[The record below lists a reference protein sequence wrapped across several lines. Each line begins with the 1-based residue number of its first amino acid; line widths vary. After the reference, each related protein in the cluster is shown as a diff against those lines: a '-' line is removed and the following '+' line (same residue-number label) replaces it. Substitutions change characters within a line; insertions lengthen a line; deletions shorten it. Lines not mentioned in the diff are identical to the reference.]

1 MEKIIYDTHMHTPL
15 SRHATGWPVDYAKE
29 AIKKNFKGIIFTDH
43 GTVKQY
49 PWVTDVWTIPE
60 RIFKEYFSLIEF
72 TKEYIG
78 DVLDIRLGLEVDF
91 MPNNLD
97 MYFLKGLVSCAP
109 FDCLL
114 GSVHCRKPYV
124 WEKYYKTSN
133 LIDAQK
139 RYYEHMTE
147 CALSGLFDTITHPD
161 FVKYAAPYDMW
172 HPEKLEKEVGEFLDA
187 VKKMDICIEV
197 NTSGLCMTP
206 PNLYPDDFILR
217 MAFEKNIPVTVG
229 SDAHSP
235 DRVGENF
242 KVAYKKL
249 LEIGYKEVSYY
260 IKRKRHS
267 YKIENALTFVS

>member
-78 DVLDIRLGLEVDF
+78 DALDIRLGLEVDF
-91 MPNNLD
+91 IPNNLD
-97 MYFLKGLVSCAP
+97 MDFLKDLVSCAP

-124 WEKYYKTSN
+124 WEKQAPAWGPQKQTGCCIRRDRKKDPGTARPAPAFRRKGN
-133 LIDAQK
+133 PLQAQSVFQTCHT
-139 RYYEHMTE
+139 Y
-147 CALSGLFDTITHPD
+147 
-161 FVKYAAPYDMW
+161 
-172 HPEKLEKEVGEFLDA
+172 
-187 VKKMDICIEV
+187 
-197 NTSGLCMTP
+197 LCHS
-206 PNLYPDDFILR
+206 LYFSISS
-217 MAFEKNIPVTVG
+217 VT
-229 SDAHSP
+229 A
-235 DRVGENF
+235 
-242 KVAYKKL
+242 
-249 LEIGYKEVSYY
+249 
-260 IKRKRHS
+260 
-267 YKIENALTFVS
+267 KI